1 MDSDDLTKKVAEL
14 GEIVQAQQQMI
25 EMLVY
30 FCEAVAAKD
39 GKAFLSYHQ
48 FYSPFPEHKEKILV
62 LLEKVLKFLQDAAKR
77 DWSV

>member
-1 MDSDDLTKKVAEL
+1 MGSEDLTKKVAEL

-39 GKAFLSYHQ
+39 GKVFLTYHQ
-48 FYSPFPEHKEKILV
+48 LYSPFPEHKEKILV
-62 LLEKVLKFLQDAAKR
+62 LLKEVLKFLQDAAKR
-77 DWSV
+77 DWSI